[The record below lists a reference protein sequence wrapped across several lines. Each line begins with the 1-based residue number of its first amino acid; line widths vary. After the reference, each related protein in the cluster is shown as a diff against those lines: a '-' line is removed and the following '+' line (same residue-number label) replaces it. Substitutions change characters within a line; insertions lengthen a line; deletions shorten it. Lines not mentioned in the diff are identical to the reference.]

1 MANEGGFAG
10 PRRISPGFRAT
21 SVRAVEARARVGG
34 AGLGRGSQ
42 SGVLARRG
50 QERTVGGGRVRQE
63 GARRGR
69 KGSGQSF

>member
-1 MANEGGFAG
+1 MANDGGFAG

-21 SVRAVEARARVGG
+21 SVRAVEARAWFGG

-50 QERTVGGGRVRQE
+50 QERTVGGRARQE
-63 GARRGR
+63 GAWRGR